1 LLGATAGLAGALAA
15 DGAARA
21 AYWFA
26 GLSGRGAEGCRR
38 AEPGTVAGGPKSSV
52 DGETRAKLA
61 VPASS
66 SLAERNLSAQEGQ
79 FRA

>member
-38 AEPGTVAGGPKSSV
+38 AEPRRRRRP
-52 DGETRAKLA
+52 
-61 VPASS
+61 
-66 SLAERNLSAQEGQ
+66 
-79 FRA
+79 